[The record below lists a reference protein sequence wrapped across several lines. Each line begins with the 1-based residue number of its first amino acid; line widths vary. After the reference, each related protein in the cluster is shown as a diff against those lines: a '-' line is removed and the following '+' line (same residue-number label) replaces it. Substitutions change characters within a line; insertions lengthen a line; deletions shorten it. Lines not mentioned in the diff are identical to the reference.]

1 MKRIVVIVCLFITG
15 FVKSQAPEKVNY
27 QGIARDAIGNIIT
40 TPIGLKF
47 EIHQGSAS
55 GPVVYDETHTVVPSS
70 VGVFT
75 TAIGGGF
82 VGIGNFSTISWGTN
96 SYFLTV
102 SIDPAGGTSYSTVG
116 TSQLLSVPY
125 ALYAKTSGNASTTY
139 SAGAGISISS
149 GSIIN
154 TAPNQTVNI
163 TGGGGTTVSGTYPS
177 YTITSS
183 TSTSVPTSSLQIN
196 TPHNITTL
204 GPNNY
209 SINIQPTNISGSAV
223 SGSYPNYS
231 IASSPSTSITAG
243 STNVIV
249 SGVAPAYTIIALPPV
264 ITGTGVTTVT
274 NSANNFTVSTPA
286 TKLTYTPST
295 GIISYSPAIG
305 INTLNIT
312 PAVSF
317 TNNVLTVGTTTT
329 TIPGT
334 GIWTK
339 PTAVITTLTNST
351 DNVGIGTAIP
361 GNRLH
366 VIESVNGLAAVR
378 AINTYTTAS
387 NGSAMGLWAES
398 NNPNGSSA
406 GVYGVHNGG
415 GNGVSGIS
423 SSNTYTSTAGIYGYA
438 AGTLSTNVS
447 VQADVNNGNSIGVFV
462 NSFPSHTGVGLYSLK
477 AGSAGNAA
485 RLEISNTANSADALF
500 ATTNGQGAAIH
511 AVNGPTVTGSS
522 NVALLMENGHIKTIQ
537 SVKPTIVTSTGLGT
551 GSSCSINGTGTDI
564 AGEILMNTGTLAT
577 GPPYYLV
584 QVTFNKPLATTGS
597 PVIILTARSPQT
609 AGLQLFAAP
618 NGNTGFWVGTNNTPG
633 AFTNY
638 QLFYYVIER

>member
-1 MKRIVVIVCLFITG
+1 MKRILFVVCLFVALV
-15 FVKSQAPEKVNY
+15 VKSQVPEKVNY
-27 QGIARDAIGNIIT
+27 QGIARDAMGNIIT
-40 TPIGLKF
+40 TPIGIKF

-55 GPVVYDETHTVVPSS
+55 GPVVYDETHTILPSS

-75 TAIGGGF
+75 AAIGGGA
-82 VGIGNFSTISWGTN
+82 VGTGNFSTISWGTN
-96 SYFLTV
+96 SYFLSV

-154 TAPNQTVNI
+154 TAMNQTVNI
-163 TGGGGTTVSGTYPS
+163 SGGGGTTVSGTYPS

-209 SINIQPTNISGSAV
+209 SVTIQPTNISGTGV
-223 SGSYPNYS
+223 SGSYPNYT

-274 NSANNFTVSTPA
+274 NSANSFTVNTPPA
-286 TKLTYTPST
+286 RITYTPST
-295 GIISYSPAIG
+295 GILSYSPAIG
-305 INTLNIT
+305 INTVNIT
-312 PAVSF
+312 PAVGF
-317 TNNVLTVGTTTT
+317 TNNILTVGTTTT

-334 GIWTK
+334 GIWTR
-339 PTAVITTLTNST
+339 PSSSVTTLTNAN
-351 DNVGIGTAIP
+351 DNVGIGITTP
-361 GNRLH
+361 NNRLH
-366 VIESVNGLAAVR
+366 VVEAVNGIAAVN
-378 AINTYTTAS
+378 AVNTYS
-387 NGSAMGLWAES
+387 ISSGSAMGLYASSS
-398 NNPNGSSA
+398 NPSSTSA
-406 GVYGVHNGG
+406 GVYGTHSGG

-423 SSNTYTSTAGIYGYA
+423 STTTYSNTAGVYGYA

-447 VQADVNNGNSIGVFV
+447 VQADVSAGNSIGVFA
-462 NSFPSHTGVGLYSLK
+462 NSFAGHNGLALYALK

-485 RLEISNTANSADALF
+485 KVEIANTANSADALF
-500 ATTNGQGAAIH
+500 ATTNGIGAAIH
-511 AVNGPTVTGSS
+511 AVNGPTVAGSS
-522 NVALLMENGHIKTIQ
+522 NVALVTENGHIQTVQ
-537 SVKPTIVTSTGLGT
+537 AVKPTIAMGTALGG
-551 GSSCSINGTGTDI
+551 GSSSINGAGTDT
-564 AGEILMNTGTLAT
+564 AGEILFNTGSPISGTS
-577 GPPYYLV
+577 PFELV
-584 QVTFNKPLATTGS
+584 RVTFNKTYNTM
-597 PVIILTARSPQT
+597 PVVIVTARNST
-609 AGLQLFAAP
+609 AGNLNVWVAP
-618 NGNTGFWVGTNNTPG
+618 TATGFSIYSNTMPPT
-633 AFTNY
+633 FSNHQY
-638 QLFYYVIER
+638 FYFVIGK

>member
-1 MKRIVVIVCLFITG
+1 MKKLFIILSLFCAG
-15 FVKSQAPEKVNY
+15 IVKSQAPEKLNY
-27 QGIARDAIGNIIT
+27 QGIARDALGNVIT
-40 TPIGLKF
+40 TPIGIKF

-55 GPVVYDETHTVVPSS
+55 GPVVYDETHTINPSS

-75 TAIGGGF
+75 AAIGGGA
-82 VGIGNFSTISWGTN
+82 VGSGNFSTISWGTN

-102 SIDPAGGTSYSTVG
+102 NLDPAGGTSYSTVG

-139 SAGAGISISS
+139 SAGNGISISS

-154 TAPNQTVNI
+154 TAMNQTVNI
-163 TGGGGTTVSGTYPS
+163 SGGGGTTVSGAYPS

-183 TSTSVPTSSLQIN
+183 TSTSIPTSSLQIN

-209 SINIQPTNISGSAV
+209 SITVQPTNISGAGV

-249 SGVAPAYTIIALPPV
+249 SGTAPAYTINALPPV

-274 NSANNFTVSTPA
+274 ASANNFTISTPA
-286 TKLTYTPST
+286 TKLTYTPTT
-295 GIISYSPAIG
+295 GILSYSPAIG
-305 INTLNIT
+305 INTINIL

-329 TIPGT
+329 SIPVT
-334 GIWTK
+334 GIWTR
-339 PTAVITTLTNST
+339 PSNSVTTLTNAN

-361 GNRLH
+361 NNRLD
-366 VIESVNGLAAVR
+366 VLESANGIAAVN
-378 AINTYTTAS
+378 AVNTYTTVSA
-387 NGSAMGLWAES
+387 GSAMGLWAEA

-406 GVYGVHNGG
+406 AVYAVHNGG

-423 SSNTYTSTAGIYGYA
+423 NTTTYSNTAGVYGYA
-438 AGTLSTNVS
+438 TGTSSTNVS
-447 VQADVNNGNSIGVFV
+447 IQADVAMGNSTGIFA
-462 NSFPSHTGVGLYSLK
+462 NSFAGHNGIALYSLK

-485 RLEISNTANSADALF
+485 KIEITNTANSADALF
-500 ATTNGQGAAIH
+500 ATTNGLGASIH
-511 AVNGPTVTGSS
+511 AVNGPTVAGSS
-522 NVALLMENGHIKTIQ
+522 NITILSENGHIQTVQ
-537 SVKPTIVTSTGLGT
+537 SVKPTIVMGSALGG
-551 GSSCSINGTGTDI
+551 GSSSINGAGTDT
-564 AGEILMNTGTLAT
+564 AGEILFNTGSPISGTS
-577 GPPYYLV
+577 PFELV
-584 QVTFNKPLATTGS
+584 RVTFNKSYNTM
-597 PVIILTARSPQT
+597 PVVVVTARNST
-609 AGLQLFAAP
+609 AGNLNVWVAP
-618 NGNTGFWVGTNNTPG
+618 TATGFSIYSNALPPTFSNHQ
-633 AFTNY
+633 Y
-638 QLFYYVIER
+638 FYFVIGK

>member
-1 MKRIVVIVCLFITG
+1 MKRIVVIICLFIAG
-15 FVKSQAPEKVNY
+15 FVKSQAPEKINY
-27 QGIARDAIGNIIT
+27 QGIARDALGNIIT
-40 TPIGLKF
+40 TPIGIKF

-55 GPVVYDETHTVVPSS
+55 GPVVYDETHTINPSS

-75 TAIGGGF
+75 AAIGGGA
-82 VGIGNFSTISWGTN
+82 VGTGTFSTISWGTN

-102 SIDPAGGTSYSTVG
+102 NLDPAGGTSYSTVG

-125 ALYAKTSGNASTTY
+125 ALYAKTSGNASATY

-154 TAPNQTVNI
+154 TAMNQTVNI
-163 TGGGGTTVSGTYPS
+163 TGGGGTTVSGVYPS

-209 SINIQPTNISGSAV
+209 SITVQPTNISGSNVTGA
-223 SGSYPNYS
+223 YPNYTVL
-231 IASSPSTSITAG
+231 PSA
-243 STNVIV
+243 
-249 SGVAPAYTIIALPPV
+249 PPV

-274 NSANNFTVSTPA
+274 SSVNNFTINTPA
-286 TKLTYTPST
+286 TKLTYTPTT
-295 GIISYSPAIG
+295 GILSYSPAIG
-305 INTLNIT
+305 INTINIL

-329 TIPGT
+329 SIPVT
-334 GIWTK
+334 GIWTR
-339 PTAVITTLTNST
+339 PSNSVTTLTNAN

-361 GNRLH
+361 NNRLD
-366 VIESVNGLAAVR
+366 VLESANGIAAVN
-378 AINTYTTAS
+378 AVNTYTTVSA
-387 NGSAMGLWAES
+387 GTAMGLWAEA

-406 GVYGVHNGG
+406 GVYAVHNGG

-423 SSNTYTSTAGIYGYA
+423 NTTTYSNTAGVYGYA

-462 NSFPSHTGVGLYSLK
+462 NSFPGHTGTGLYSLK

-485 RLEISNTANSADALF
+485 RLEISNTANSADAVF
-500 ATTNGQGAAIH
+500 ATTNGLGASIH
-511 AVNGPTVTGSS
+511 AVNGPTVSGSS
-522 NVALLMENGHIKTIQ
+522 NVTFLSENGHLHSIQ
-537 SVKPTIVTSTGLGT
+537 SVKPAIAMGTALGG
-551 GSSCSINGTGTDI
+551 GSSSINGPGTDT
-564 AGEILMNTGTLAT
+564 AGEILFNTGSPISGTS
-577 GPPYYLV
+577 PFELV
-584 QVTFNKPLATTGS
+584 RVTFNKSYNTT
-597 PVIILTARSPQT
+597 PVVVVTARNST
-609 AGLQLFAAP
+609 AGNLNVWVAPTATGFSLMSNAAP
-618 NGNTGFWVGTNNTPG
+618 PTFSNHQYLYF
-633 AFTNY
+633 
-638 QLFYYVIER
+638 VIGK